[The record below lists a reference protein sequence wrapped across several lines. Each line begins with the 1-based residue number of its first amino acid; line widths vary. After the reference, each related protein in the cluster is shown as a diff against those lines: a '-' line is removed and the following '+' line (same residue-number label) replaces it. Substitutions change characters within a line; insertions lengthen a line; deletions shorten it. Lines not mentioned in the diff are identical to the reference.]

1 MKEETMHK
9 IITHYLANSVYL
21 ANENE
26 QLKKALEFITRIR
39 GAGMSYQDMFLD
51 AQEVAK
57 FALGQTNYPVLTGR
71 YDKEMTDLL
80 RE

>member
-9 IITHYLANSVYL
+9 IITHYLAN
-21 ANENE
+21 ENK
-26 QLKKALEFITRIR
+26 QFKKALEFITRIS

-51 AQEVAK
+51 AQQIAK
-57 FALGQTNYPVLTGR
+57 FALGQTKYPVLIGR

-80 RE
+80 KD